1 MSSKICKNYFHYF
14 YLVGLGHYNPRERT
28 YLTSSFHIVR
38 KSVPSLFFLL
48 FTILNMVLAF
58 QQYSRQSSL
67 TNFLYTIFVVLK
79 SVTAFVAFKRSSFLR
94 NDNIFVWKH
103 LQNLE
108 QFLKNRLKI
117 DINFRKLSK
126 RYKEKLFY
134 ILLFFSCWIIV
145 KIIYRFRSEK
155 GFIRQIAV
163 VNLTLITVGVNCHV
177 IFYIDLFTYFMETI
191 NQRIVKFSDSDQANV
206 FVIFE
211 NQPNVN
217 CKVPYVLRMVKLT
230 HFKLWKIVRIL
241 NDDVGSVL
249 TVLIINSS
257 YTSVLTF
264 YWIITDLQDNYW
276 STELHIMSMYFFF
289 EKQTFL
295 DCFQAEQ
302 LN

>member
-1 MSSKICKNYFHYF
+1 MSSKICENYFHYF

-28 YLTSSFHIVR
+28 YLTSYFHIVR

-48 FTILNMVLAF
+48 FTILNIVLAF

-79 SVTAFVAFKRSSFLR
+79 SVTALAAFKRSSFLR
-94 NDNIFVWKH
+94 NDIIFVWKH

-108 QFLKNRLKI
+108 TFLKKRLKI

-126 RYKEKLFY
+126 RYKEKVFY
-134 ILLFFSCWIIV
+134 ILIFLGCWIIV

-155 GFIRQIAV
+155 GFIRQIGV
-163 VNLTLITVGVNCHV
+163 VNLTLITVGVKCHV
-177 IFYIDLFTYFMETI
+177 IFYIDLFTFFMEKI
-191 NQRIVKFSDSDQANV
+191 NQCIIEFTDNNEANI
-206 FVIFE
+206 FVILGK
-211 NQPNVN
+211 QPNLN
-217 CKVPYVLRMVKLT
+217 CDVLHVLRMVKLI

-276 STELHIMSMYFFF
+276 STELHIMSMYFF
-289 EKQTFL
+289 
-295 DCFQAEQ
+295 
-302 LN
+302 